1 MKEIQSVLRSKV
13 LPFVE
18 NPMRYTGAEFNCI
31 KKNLSDIT
39 VHGVFCFPDLYD
51 IGMSHFGLQILYNLV
66 NKNSRW
72 ALSRCFHPWID
83 AEQLLKKLKIPLYSL
98 EYFTP
103 IKDADWIGFSVQYEL
118 QYTNILNML
127 DLAGIELR
135 SEQRSDEDPVV
146 IAGGPCIGN
155 PEPLVP
161 YIDVFAIGDG
171 EETVVSICSVLE
183 KMKAGKKSRLH
194 TIEAL
199 SDIAGVYV
207 PVIHKKKLVH
217 AAKVPVL
224 KNEYYPQKPLVPLI
238 KVVHHRL
245 AVEVMRGCTRG
256 CRFCSAGM
264 YYRPLRER
272 DPQDICNQI
281 SKGVESTG
289 LKDVG
294 LLSLSTAD
302 YSCLTNLLELGQVVK
317 SKQHISIT
325 LPSTRIDALSDEQF
339 RLFRSVSSVSSMT
352 LAPEAG
358 SQRLRR
364 VINKNF
370 SDQEILDTVK
380 RMTENNIQTLKLYF
394 MIGLPTECQEDIEA
408 IVLLVSR
415 IAGLVRARSGRY
427 MVHVA
432 ISPFSPKPHTP
443 FQREKMEDTEVLTSK
458 GKYIKYSLKN
468 LKNVR
473 VSYRNP
479 QITLLETLMARGDIH
494 IADLIYSAWK
504 KGARFDGW
512 DELFDF
518 ERWNTAASEQKID
531 IKKYT
536 DSIPLSEELAWSN
549 ISIGVTQG
557 FLESQREKALKEETT
572 PDCRSGDCTLCGV
585 CNRKVKNVF
594 GSKVQLSKQGDLSK
608 TAMPIDYKSNRYRFF
623 YRKGE
628 SLRFLGHHDMVEIF
642 NRAFIIAEI
651 PVFYTKGF
659 HPHPRLSF
667 GPPLPFGS
675 TGENEAFDAVISANF
690 AGDLLCINRW
700 LPENLQVT
708 DVVSI
713 SHQQTSVNASVNAVI
728 YRIRPD
734 FDTEPKTIAET
745 INNILKSEKIEIVS
759 EKKGKI
765 RNKDIRTGVLVL
777 SLRQELFMEIEAV
790 LSMGSGVSCKPS
802 ELIKAMFPQMQFGDF
817 LVCRKG
823 LLYSSDVKSVTS
835 EEAR

>member
-31 KKNLSDIT
+31 KKNLSELT
-39 VHGVFCFPDLYD
+39 VHGVLCFPDLYD

-66 NKNSRW
+66 NKNPRW

-98 EYFTP
+98 EYFAP

-135 SEQRSDEDPVV
+135 SEQRSGEDPVI

-155 PEPLVP
+155 PQPLAP

-183 KMKAGKKSRLH
+183 KMKAGKKSRLQ

-207 PVIHKKKLVH
+207 PVIHKKKVVH

-281 SKGVESTG
+281 RKGVESTG

-302 YSCLTNLLELGQVVK
+302 YSCLKDLLELGQVIK

-325 LPSTRIDALSDEQF
+325 LPSTRIDALNEEQF
-339 RLFRSVSSVSSMT
+339 RLFRTVSSVSSMT
-352 LAPEAG
+352 IAPEAG

-364 VINKNF
+364 VINKSF

-380 RMTENNIQTLKLYF
+380 RMAENNIQTLKLYF

-408 IVLLVSR
+408 IVSLVSR

-443 FQREKMEDTEVLTSK
+443 FQREKMEDVEVLTNRA
-458 GKYIKYSLKN
+458 KYIKYSLKN

-473 VSYRNP
+473 VSYRNSK
-479 QITLLETLMARGDIH
+479 ITLLETLMARGDKC
-494 IADLIYSAWK
+494 IADLICLAWK

-518 ERWNTAASEQKID
+518 ERWNKAASELKID

-536 DSIPLSEELAWSN
+536 DSIPLSEELPWSN
-549 ISIGVTQG
+549 ISIGVTQK
-557 FLESQREKALKEETT
+557 FLELQREKALKEEAT
-572 PDCRSGDCTLCGV
+572 PDCRSGGCTTCGV
-585 CNRKVKNVF
+585 CNGKVKNVF
-594 GSKVQLSKQGDLSK
+594 GSKLQLSKQGYFSK
-608 TAMPIDYKSNRYRFF
+608 KAIPIDCKTNRYRFF

-651 PVFYTKGF
+651 PVLYTKGF

-675 TGENEAFDAVISANF
+675 TGENEAFDAVITANF
-690 AGDLLCINRW
+690 TGDLLCINRW
-700 LPENLQVT
+700 LPENLQVINI
-708 DVVSI
+708 VSI
-713 SHQQTSVNASVNAVI
+713 SPEQTSVNASVKAVI

-734 FDTEPKTIAET
+734 FDTEPKTIAEAMK
-745 INNILKSEKIEIVS
+745 NILKSEKIEIVS

-765 RNKDIRTGVLVL
+765 RCKDIRPGILDL

-790 LSMGSGVSCKPS
+790 LSMGSGRSCKPS
-802 ELIKAMFPQMQFGDF
+802 ELIKAMFSQMQFSDF
-817 LVCRKG
+817 LVCRKDV
-823 LLYSSDVKSVTS
+823 LYSSDEKPS
-835 EEAR
+835 